1 MNIKGAITLVTGG
14 ASGLGKATVIS
25 LLKKGAKPILADLPS
40 DEAKQVAKEVG
51 AYFAP
56 MDVTSSDQ
64 VKNVLKGIQQKVGNI
79 AICVNCAGIASAE
92 MTLGKDGPHD
102 FDVYKSTIEVNLA
115 GMFNVI
121 RLVSAQ
127 MAANKPNSDGECGV
141 IINTSSIAS
150 TDGQRGQIAYASS
163 KAGVAGMTLPLAR
176 DLGRFGIRVVA
187 ICPGVF
193 DTPMLKTVK
202 EEVRDQLA
210 SSVLFPKRLGRP
222 DEFAQLVNFLI
233 ECPYINGE
241 NIRLDGGLRMV

>member
-1 MNIKGAITLVTGG
+1 MNIKGAVALVTGG

-25 LLKKGAKPILADLPS
+25 LLKKGAKPILADLSS
-40 DEAKQVAKEVG
+40 DEAKLVAKEVD
-51 AYFAP
+51 AFFAP
-56 MDVTSSDQ
+56 MDVTSTDQ
-64 VKNVLKGIQQKVGNI
+64 VKDVLKGIQQKVGNI
-79 AICVNCAGIASAE
+79 EICVNCAGIAPAA
-92 MTLGKDGPHD
+92 MTLGKNGPHD
-102 FDVYKSTIEVNLA
+102 IEVYKSTIEVNLA

-121 RLVSAQ
+121 RLVSTQ
-127 MAANKPNSDGECGV
+127 MATNKPNSDGERGV

-150 TDGQRGQIAYASS
+150 TDGQRGQVAYASS

-202 EEVRDQLA
+202 EDIRAQLA
-210 SSVLFPKRLGRP
+210 ESVLFPKRLGRP
-222 DEFAQLVNFLI
+222 EEFAQLVNFLI